1 MRTKKKRKLA
11 KTINNKNL
19 LLKIPEVVIICVMQD
34 INRDINLKK
43 KINFEF

>member
-11 KTINNKNL
+11 KTIHNKNL